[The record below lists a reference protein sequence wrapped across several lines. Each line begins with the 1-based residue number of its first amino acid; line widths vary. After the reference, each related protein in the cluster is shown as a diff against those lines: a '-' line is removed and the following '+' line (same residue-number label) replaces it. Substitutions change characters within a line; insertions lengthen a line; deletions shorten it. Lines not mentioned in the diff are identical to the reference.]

1 MKDRRAHWERLY
13 TTRPITHVGWYR
25 PHLDTSLAFIQALDL
40 PRSARIL
47 DVGGGASTLVD
58 DLLALG
64 FEAITV
70 LDLSAAALDQARAR
84 LGERAERITWVTADI
99 TEVSLPAAAY
109 DLWHDRA
116 VFHFLTAPEERARY
130 LEQLRTALRP
140 GGFVIL
146 ATFAPEAPPTCSGLP
161 VVRYDLDTLVR
172 TIGPGFRLVRHGR
185 EHHVTPGGVEQP
197 YLYACFQRDA
207 GSRP

>member
-1 MKDRRAHWERLY
+1 MKDRQAHWEHLY
-13 TTRPITHVGWYR
+13 ATQPPETVGWYR
-25 PHLDTSLAFIQALDL
+25 PHLDTSLAFIQALRL
-40 PRSARIL
+40 PLTARIL

-58 DLLALG
+58 DLLARG

-70 LDLSAAALDQARAR
+70 LDLSATALAQAQAR
-84 LGERAERITWVTADI
+84 LGQQAERVTWIVADI
-99 TEVSLPAAAY
+99 TKVSLPAAAY

-116 VFHFLTAPEERARY
+116 VFHFLTTPEERARY
-130 LEQLRTALRP
+130 LKQLRAALRP

-146 ATFAPEAPPTCSGLP
+146 ATFAPEAPPRCSGLP

-172 TIGPGFRLVRHGR
+172 TVGPGFRLVRHGR

-197 YLYACFQRDA
+197 YLYVCFQRE
-207 GSRP
+207 